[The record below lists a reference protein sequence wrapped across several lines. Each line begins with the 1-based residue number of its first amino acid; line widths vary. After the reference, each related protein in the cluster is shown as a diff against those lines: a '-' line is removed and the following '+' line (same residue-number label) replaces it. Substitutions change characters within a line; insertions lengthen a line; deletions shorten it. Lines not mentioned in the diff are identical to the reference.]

1 MLKIIGA
8 CIIIFA
14 SASIG
19 RAGAARMEKR
29 FHALQYLQN
38 AILSLEREI
47 NYAVTPLPQALLGAS
62 SVAGPLGILF
72 ELTAQK
78 LLAGRGINAQEAWT
92 EAMEETE
99 LPLNQSDHDMLI
111 VFAAGL
117 GLSDR
122 KDQLK
127 RLELIRLR
135 LQAAEEEAKREWQSM
150 GKVWKNL
157 GLASGIVLVLFC
169 L

>member
-19 RAGAARMEKR
+19 RAGAAKMEKR
-29 FHALQYLQN
+29 FHTLQYLQN
-38 AILSLEREI
+38 GILSLEREI
-47 NYAVTPLPQALLGAS
+47 NYAATPLPQALINSS
-62 SVAGPLGILF
+62 SVAGTSGILF
-72 ELTAQK
+72 ELTARK

-92 EAMEETE
+92 EAIKEIE
-99 LPLNQSDHDMLI
+99 LPLNQSDCEILTA
-111 VFAAGL
+111 FAAGL
-117 GLSDR
+117 GLSDS

-135 LQAAEEEAKREWQSM
+135 LQTAEEEAKREWQSM
-150 GKVWKNL
+150 GKIWKNL
-157 GLASGIVLVLFC
+157 GLASGIILVLIC

>member
-1 MLKIIGA
+1 MLKLIGA

-29 FHALQYLQN
+29 FQALQYLQN

-47 NYAVTPLPQALLGAS
+47 NYAATPLPQALINAS
-62 SVAGPLGILF
+62 SVAGPLGMIF
-72 ELTAQK
+72 EMTAEK

-92 EAMEETE
+92 EAMKEAEV
-99 LPLNQSDHDMLI
+99 PLKRSDNDILTS
-111 VFAAGL
+111 FAAGL
-117 GLSDR
+117 GLSDS

-157 GLASGIVLVLFC
+157 GLGSGIILVLLF

>member
-19 RAGAARMEKR
+19 RIGAAKMEKR
-29 FHALQYLQN
+29 FHALQYLQGG
-38 AILSLEREI
+38 ILSLEREI
-47 NYAVTPLPQALLGAS
+47 GYGATPLPEALISAS
-62 SVAGPLGILF
+62 AAAGPIAPLF
-72 ELTAQK
+72 QLTAQK
-78 LLAGRGINAQEAWT
+78 LLAGRGINAQEAWS
-92 EAMEETE
+92 EAIEEVS
-99 LPLNQSDHDMLI
+99 LPLNRADCEILAA
-111 VFAAGL
+111 FATGL
-117 GLSDR
+117 GLSDG

-135 LQAAEEEAKREWQSM
+135 LQAAEEEAKKEWQNM

-157 GLASGIVLVLFC
+157 GWAAGVILVLIC